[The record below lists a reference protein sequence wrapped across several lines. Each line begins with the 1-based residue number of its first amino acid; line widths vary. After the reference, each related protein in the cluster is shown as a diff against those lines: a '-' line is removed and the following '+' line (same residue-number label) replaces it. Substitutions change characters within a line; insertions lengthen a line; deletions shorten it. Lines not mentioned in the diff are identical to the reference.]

1 MLRPFSIVY
10 LPLRAKTR
18 ALAAALMLILFV
30 SLMLALDT
38 KPAYACTPPPG
49 GPTRYTVGDR
59 TSAAKVVLFGTVA
72 DVSPDQHPLYSATVE
87 VHQYFKGSG
96 PGTVVISGFGPNSL
110 CKSEVRTGNRYIFY
124 AKRNQSDELSAH
136 YLGPFHAVDPADT
149 ETIAKVMAGVAQ
161 DRGTE
166 PPTPTATPTPIP
178 TPTPTASPTPEPTE
192 TPEPTATPTQVVVA
206 RAEQPATS
214 ESSEIAKE
222 TPSSG
227 GACSAPIHG
236 GSGVVDLSAIAVII
250 GLVGLAVRRRSKL

>member
-166 PPTPTATPTPIP
+166 QPTPTATPTPIP

-236 GSGVVDLSAIAVII
+236 GSEIVDLSAIAVII
-250 GLVGLAVRRRSKL
+250 GLIGLAVRRRSKL